1 MDRKQVDA
9 ARARLEEE
17 LKTVERQLS
26 ELGVDVDGGL
36 HVDTDEGFA
45 DSAHATSERSQML
58 AEVDRVRLHHR
69 DILIALKKIDDGN
82 YGTCEN
88 CGQEIPYERLE
99 AIPTARLCVNCKQQA
114 G

>member
-1 MDRKQVDA
+1 MEQKQVDA
-9 ARARLEEE
+9 ARARLEDE

-26 ELGVDVDGGL
+26 DLGVDIDGGL

-58 AEVDRVRLHHR
+58 AEVNRVRDHHR
-69 DILIALKKIDDGN
+69 DILLALGKLDDGT
-82 YGTCEN
+82 YGTCES
-88 CGQEIPYERLE
+88 CGQQIPWERLE
-99 AIPTARLCVNCKQQA
+99 AIPTARLCVNCKQKA

>member
-1 MDRKQVDA
+1 MDQKQADA

-17 LKTVERQLS
+17 LKTVERQLA
-26 ELGVDVDGGL
+26 ELGVDIDGGL

-69 DILIALKKIDDGN
+69 DVVHALQKLDHGT

-88 CGQEIPYERLE
+88 CGKEIPWERLE
-99 AIPTARLCVNCKQQA
+99 AIPSTRLCVACKQLA

>member
-1 MDRKQVDA
+1 MDQKQVDA
-9 ARARLEEE
+9 ARARLEDE

-26 ELGVDVDGGL
+26 ELGMDVDGGL

-58 AEVDRVRLHHR
+58 AEVDRVRVHHR
-69 DILIALKKIDDGN
+69 DVLIALKKLDEGT

-88 CGQEIPYERLE
+88 CGKEIPWERLE
-99 AIPTARLCVNCKQQA
+99 AIPSARLCVDCKQQA

>member
-1 MDRKQVDA
+1 MDKQQVDA
-9 ARARLEEE
+9 ARARLEDE

-58 AEVDRVRLHHR
+58 AEVERVRTHHR
-69 DILIALKKIDDGN
+69 DVLAALSKLDDGT

-99 AIPTARLCVNCKQQA
+99 AIPSARLCVNCKQLA